1 MTGCVQFFGSVN
13 DVPAFLGGLEIAV
26 LCSRS
31 EGLSNA
37 LLEYMAAGRAI
48 VATAVG
54 GNVELIED
62 GVHGLLVP
70 PGDPVRL
77 AAAIDRLL
85 TDDAL
90 ARSLGESARRRVEE
104 RFSLE
109 VKTRELQDF
118 YRRLLGQGEV
128 GGWD

>member
-1 MTGCVQFFGSVN
+1 M
-13 DVPAFLGGLEIAV
+13 
-26 LCSRS
+26 
-31 EGLSNA
+31 
-37 LLEYMAAGRAI
+37 LEYMAAGRAI

-62 GVHGLLVP
+62 GVHGCLSP
-70 PGDPVRL
+70 AGDPVRL

-90 ARSLGESARRRVEE
+90 ARSLGESARRRVEQ

-109 VKTRELQDF
+109 VRTRELQDL

-128 GGWD
+128 DGWE